1 MTNEKKQLPALASQL
16 GLPDSPVTEIVEV
29 QNAMHTATAQGC
41 NVLAPTMDLQ
51 FMPPGHQ
58 MMIRAVQFDARFNG
72 SDSSNGTWYK
82 TDGGNLALHG
92 SALNMLAAAAGI
104 SIVSTHVER
113 TTRHVWSS
121 TVHAVMTGFD
131 GARRFVAKSKVVD
144 LREGSDEARGM
155 SDNQKKNARKH
166 GAALCESKAS
176 NRVIRAMLGL
186 KTSYTKQEAAQPFV
200 FPTLVFMPD
209 MDNPEIAKMVTARA
223 LGIVADV
230 YGTPTE
236 SGPIVADVSN
246 MVDGDA
252 RALTDQAAL
261 DDIEA
266 GGSGEAR
273 EKVRTKT
280 AAHPDD
286 DAELTPPPM
295 GPACEQCGTEVG
307 DRVAEYS
314 KGQFGK
320 VLCRPHQ
327 PRR

>member
-1 MTNEKKQLPALASQL
+1 MTSKTDKQLPALASQL
-16 GLPDSPVTEIVEV
+16 GLPDTPVTEIVEV
-29 QNAMHTATAQGC
+29 QNALHTAEAQGC

-72 SDSSNGTWYK
+72 SENSNGTWYH
-82 TDGGNLALHG
+82 TDGGKLALHG

-113 TTRHVWSS
+113 TTRHVWSA
-121 TVHAVMTGFD
+121 TVHMVMTGFD
-131 GARRFVAKSKVVD
+131 GQRRFVAKSKVVD
-144 LREGSDEARGM
+144 LREGSDETKGM
-155 SDNQKKNARKH
+155 SPKQLIGARKN

-186 KTSYTKQEAAQPFV
+186 KGSYTKQEAAQPFV

-209 MDNPEIAKMVTARA
+209 MENPEIAKMVTARA
-223 LGIVADV
+223 LGIVQDV

-246 MVDGDA
+246 M
-252 RALTDQAAL
+252 LTDRSEIDELEAAG
-261 DDIEA
+261 A
-266 GGSGEAR
+266 GRDR
-273 EKVRTKT
+273 EPVPTRTP
-280 AAHPDD
+280 AHPADD
-286 DAELTPPPM
+286 ETLAPPM
-295 GPACEQCGTEVG
+295 GPVCSDDGCGVEVS
-307 DRVAEYS
+307 DRMAEYTRD
-314 KGQFGK
+314 QFGE
-320 VLCRPHQ
+320 VFCRPHA